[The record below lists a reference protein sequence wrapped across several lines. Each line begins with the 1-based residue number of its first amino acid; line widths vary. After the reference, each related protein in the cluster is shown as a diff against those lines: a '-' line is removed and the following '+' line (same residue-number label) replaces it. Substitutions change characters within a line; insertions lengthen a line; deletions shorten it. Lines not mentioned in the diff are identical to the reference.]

1 MEYPLDEVAAS
12 VSDDTERWEQVAVA
26 KLSLSDI
33 ISSGTINK
41 NFDALILVR
50 SALTI
55 SQIFDP
61 LPPDDS
67 IIAEARKCLILG
79 ESLINELWISKL
91 LSKSVTLLKQV
102 IFIRVGYLLLHIV
115 LLRSRLAWRPLI
127 VIFLLLSN

>member
-1 MEYPLDEVAAS
+1 MNHYGSSVFEEHHCIETILSVFKTMRMEYPLDEVAAS
-12 VSDDTERWEQVAVA
+12 VSNDTESGEQVAVA

-61 LPPDDS
+61 VPPDYS

-79 ESLINELWISKL
+79 ERLINEL
-91 LSKSVTLLKQV
+91 
-102 IFIRVGYLLLHIV
+102 
-115 LLRSRLAWRPLI
+115 
-127 VIFLLLSN
+127 